1 MTHMIL
7 KKIVVCIG
15 LLTFVAP
22 ASAETTHDTFFENF
36 SSLCGQA
43 VIGAVVKDNR
53 SDARFAGKKIILHVR
68 DCSPSE
74 IRMPMHVGD
83 DHSRTFI
90 LRKVESGLEFRHD
103 HRHEDGKPDD
113 VTLYGGV
120 TTASGSGGQQ
130 DFPADAKT
138 KALFVENGLDVSVSN
153 VWTVTITPE
162 TAVTYALNRPGREFK
177 IKFDLNKT
185 VDNPPVAWG
194 HR

>member
-1 MTHMIL
+1 MIL

-120 TTASGSGGQQ
+120 TTANGSGGQQ

-185 VDNPPVAWG
+185 VDNPPAAWG